1 MPNTTLNSEQIATAC
16 SQALQAGDRC
26 AQSLGIDVLSCAPGQ
41 STLEMTVTDAMSNGH
56 GICHGGM
63 IFTLADTAFAHAC
76 NSTNHNTVASGCSID
91 FLAAGKLGDKLT
103 ATAHERSRSG
113 RTGVYD
119 ISVTNQNGS
128 LIALFRGK
136 SYQIPGELINLTGES
151 H

>member
-1 MPNTTLNSEQIATAC
+1 MSNTALNLEQIATAC
-16 SQALQAGDRC
+16 SRALQAGDRC
-26 AQSLGIDVLSCAPGQ
+26 AQTLGIEVISCTPGQ
-41 STLEMTVTDAMSNGH
+41 STLVMTVTAAMSNGH

-76 NSTNHNTVASGCSID
+76 NSGNHNTVASGCSID
-91 FLAAGKLGDKLT
+91 FIAAGKLGDKLI

-119 ISVTNQNGS
+119 INVSNQDDV

-136 SYQIPGELINLTGES
+136 SYQIQGELIKLTGECN
-151 H
+151 